1 MNSSRQFIHVKWL
14 GQVLA
19 GFPALAWDLEQ
30 TVASARILEPDVI
43 FVVVPWS
50 ATETINRC
58 AEALAKLPCE
68 LHLGAE
74 HILDRFAQV
83 ELSKFNALPSRGSR
97 WSRSWRRPVQL
108 LRQLANSRLRSLPR
122 KKLRCCWEF
131 VSSDHSAAERVSLI
145 GWRSS
150 RTSNCSI
157 ISMERSI
164 WRR

>member
-19 GFPALAWDLEQ
+19 GFPAPAWDLEQ

-108 LRQLANSRLRSLPR
+108 GEFDWMEKLTNEQLQHYIDGTLDLEALEGPPSPGR
-122 KKLRCCWEF
+122 
-131 VSSDHSAAERVSLI
+131 
-145 GWRSS
+145 
-150 RTSNCSI
+150 
-157 ISMERSI
+157 
-164 WRR
+164 